1 MKKHFQSFTKFLLNV
16 IISTILVSV
25 PCIFLFEW
33 IGSKEI
39 VDWREILFIAI
50 GCSVA
55 LAATSIFLGRRKANS
70 KIKDILN
77 SITVIATISTIMYG
91 GFCLMEWIFP
101 LYKSNGFTDR
111 WEEWLSMSVSL
122 TVFFHI
128 QDNYRKKKNN
138 ENVLVVA
145 TGCNTVAEAEKLCAM
160 LESNDIKAMIVEKE
174 NPMYIKNDSQVAV
187 QVQVMNKDLQRAKE
201 LLRKAEK

>member
-1 MKKHFQSFTKFLLNV
+1 
-16 IISTILVSV
+16 
-25 PCIFLFEW
+25 
-33 IGSKEI
+33 
-39 VDWREILFIAI
+39 
-50 GCSVA
+50 
-55 LAATSIFLGRRKANS
+55 
-70 KIKDILN
+70 
-77 SITVIATISTIMYG
+77 
-91 GFCLMEWIFP
+91 
-101 LYKSNGFTDR
+101 
-111 WEEWLSMSVSL
+111 MSVSL

-160 LESNDIKAMIVEKE
+160 LESNDIKAMVVEKE

-201 LLRKAEK
+201 LLRKT